1 MLAQRGGVSMY
12 ARVWKI
18 SVLPENVE
26 RFATACHS
34 VGVVNNKKKGYRGL
48 LILRGGS
55 LDNPEATVVSLWE
68 SLGALRASE
77 SDAFQRAV
85 AGALA
90 CCEPGTVLR
99 EEKILLWEVPALKNK
114 NKDKKGKKP
123 WKKKRGRVKRA

>member
-1 MLAQRGGVSMY
+1 MY

-26 RFATACHS
+26 RFAAACRS
-34 VGVVNNKKKGYRGL
+34 VGVVNSRKKGYRGL

-55 LDNPEATVVSLWE
+55 LDSPEATVVSLWE

-77 SDAFQRAV
+77 SEAFQKAV

-114 NKDKKGKKP
+114 SKEQNRRKP
-123 WKKKRGRVKRA
+123 SKKKRGRARHA